1 MKSKNVK
8 RLMDMYEN
16 CPICGSNKIETKG
29 NKLIS
34 GIVINSNT
42 FKRVC
47 RCGFNI
53 EIKEQIKNKGG
64 INYMIDRKSKIIIII
79 YIICITGLVIIQ
91 ATSGWFESQS
101 PESKILEIIEE
112 QIYIG

>member
-47 RCGFNI
+47 KCGFNI
-53 EIKEQIKNKGG
+53 EIKE
-64 INYMIDRKSKIIIII
+64 
-79 YIICITGLVIIQ
+79 
-91 ATSGWFESQS
+91 
-101 PESKILEIIEE
+101 
-112 QIYIG
+112 

>member
-8 RLMDMYEN
+8 RLMDKYEN

-34 GIVINSNT
+34 GVVINSNT

-53 EIKEQIKNKGG
+53 EIKE
-64 INYMIDRKSKIIIII
+64 
-79 YIICITGLVIIQ
+79 
-91 ATSGWFESQS
+91 
-101 PESKILEIIEE
+101 
-112 QIYIG
+112 

>member
-8 RLMDMYEN
+8 RLMGMYEN

-53 EIKEQIKNKGG
+53 EIKE
-64 INYMIDRKSKIIIII
+64 
-79 YIICITGLVIIQ
+79 
-91 ATSGWFESQS
+91 
-101 PESKILEIIEE
+101 
-112 QIYIG
+112 